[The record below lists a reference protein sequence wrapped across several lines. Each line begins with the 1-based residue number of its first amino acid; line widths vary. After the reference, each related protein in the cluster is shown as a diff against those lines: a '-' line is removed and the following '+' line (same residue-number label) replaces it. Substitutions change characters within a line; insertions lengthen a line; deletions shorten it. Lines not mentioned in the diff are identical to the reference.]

1 MDFCDKDETDN
12 DKTDKLNPNSCSILT
27 LMIGLNVLNV
37 LSSFW
42 GEGGW
47 IATFFGEALNIRA
60 SLDET
65 VKERWCSFLAAD
77 LGACIIHG

>member
-27 LMIGLNVLNV
+27 LIGLNVLNV

-42 GEGGW
+42 GEGG
-47 IATFFGEALNIRA
+47 
-60 SLDET
+60 
-65 VKERWCSFLAAD
+65 
-77 LGACIIHG
+77 

>member
-12 DKTDKLNPNSCSILT
+12 DKTDKLNPKSCSILT

-42 GEGGW
+42 GGRRMDCY
-47 IATFFGEALNIRA
+47 FFL
-60 SLDET
+60 
-65 VKERWCSFLAAD
+65 VK
-77 LGACIIHG
+77 H

>member
-47 IATFFGEALNIRA
+47 IATFFL
-60 SLDET
+60 
-65 VKERWCSFLAAD
+65 VK
-77 LGACIIHG
+77 H